1 MITKFLKTQGRQI
14 VTEDG
19 QPILLKGWGIGN
31 WLLQEGYM
39 WQAHGQLFDRP
50 RRIEQTI
57 ADLTDQEFAQDFWQ
71 AYRDNYFTEADVA
84 YIHQQGY
91 NSLRLPF
98 NASLFLDDAGD
109 VDERNFYLMD
119 QAIAWAKKYDLY
131 VWIDMHGAPGGQTGA
146 NIDDSIGDVPN
157 LYLVPEYWHQA
168 LQLWQFIARRY
179 ADEPAVAGY
188 DLLNE
193 PIRPGNDHLQ
203 DFDYLLPKLAQF
215 YDEAIAKIRAVDAR
229 HMFSL
234 EGYHWASDPSVF
246 NHHYDDNY
254 VIHFHRYG
262 VLPSQE
268 TFAEFLAV
276 SRQYDVPLWLGE
288 TGENNDRWFAGMAQL
303 CEANQVSRHF
313 WTYKKM
319 GRQNSGVT
327 VKTPD
332 NWSLIMDYLQTGR
345 KPAASQVKTILADY
359 LDNIKFA
366 NCLPNPDVDRHILLK
381 PPVTYAAVN
390 FSEVPGSYRGATAR
404 SNFVK
409 YHQGKNLDIIVP
421 DLQQPG
427 QSTFD
432 VHLDDYR
439 LRLHESEFVTYTF
452 WNQAP
457 AKQVQ
462 LWFDDQLTAA
472 NSQIQVVVNDQEIF
486 AGPLVG
492 IDLQLPLAQ
501 LTQVNVKIVV
511 ISGVVGLAK
520 INLF

>member
-1 MITKFLKTQGRQI
+1 
-14 VTEDG
+14 
-19 QPILLKGWGIGN
+19 
-31 WLLQEGYM
+31 
-39 WQAHGQLFDRP
+39 
-50 RRIEQTI
+50 
-57 ADLTDQEFAQDFWQ
+57 
-71 AYRDNYFTEADVA
+71 
-84 YIHQQGY
+84 
-91 NSLRLPF
+91 
-98 NASLFLDDAGD
+98 
-109 VDERNFYLMD
+109 
-119 QAIAWAKKYDLY
+119 
-131 VWIDMHGAPGGQTGA
+131 
-146 NIDDSIGDVPN
+146 
-157 LYLVPEYWHQA
+157 
-168 LQLWQFIARRY
+168 
-179 ADEPAVAGY
+179 
-188 DLLNE
+188 
-193 PIRPGNDHLQ
+193 
-203 DFDYLLPKLAQF
+203 
-215 YDEAIAKIRAVDAR
+215 
-229 HMFSL
+229 
-234 EGYHWASDPSVF
+234 
-246 NHHYDDNY
+246 
-254 VIHFHRYG
+254 
-262 VLPSQE
+262 
-268 TFAEFLAV
+268 
-276 SRQYDVPLWLGE
+276 
-288 TGENNDRWFAGMAQL
+288 
-303 CEANQVSRHF
+303 
-313 WTYKKM
+313 
-319 GRQNSGVT
+319 
-327 VKTPD
+327 
-332 NWSLIMDYLQTGR
+332 MDYLQTGR